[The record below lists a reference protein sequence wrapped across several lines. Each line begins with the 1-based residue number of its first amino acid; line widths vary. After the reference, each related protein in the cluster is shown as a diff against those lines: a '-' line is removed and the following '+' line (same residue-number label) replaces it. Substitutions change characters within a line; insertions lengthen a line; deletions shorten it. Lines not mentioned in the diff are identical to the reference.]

1 VHVFTIIIKKIAP
14 INMLDLADK
23 YFTAQ
28 SSWQNTK
35 NVMAIFQKTDNGVD
49 DRYAITQKRY
59 TMKPDVLT
67 ITTII
72 FIVGVLISSL
82 GITEELDS
90 EEPSTPPSALQQGI
104 TVN

>member
-1 VHVFTIIIKKIAP
+1 
-14 INMLDLADK
+14 
-23 YFTAQ
+23 
-28 SSWQNTK
+28 
-35 NVMAIFQKTDNGVD
+35 
-49 DRYAITQKRY
+49 
-59 TMKPDVLT
+59 MKPDVLT

-90 EEPSTPPSALQQGI
+90 EESSAPPSALQQGI

>member
-1 VHVFTIIIKKIAP
+1 
-14 INMLDLADK
+14 
-23 YFTAQ
+23 
-28 SSWQNTK
+28 
-35 NVMAIFQKTDNGVD
+35 
-49 DRYAITQKRY
+49 
-59 TMKPDVLT
+59 MKPDVLT

-104 TVN
+104 AVN